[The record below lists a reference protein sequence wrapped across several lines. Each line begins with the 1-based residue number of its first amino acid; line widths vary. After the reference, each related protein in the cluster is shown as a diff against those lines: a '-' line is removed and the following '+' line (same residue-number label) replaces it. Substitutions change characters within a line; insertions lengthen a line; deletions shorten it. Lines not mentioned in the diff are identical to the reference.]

1 MLIRESNR
9 FVYLLATLPL
19 PATREILMGLD
30 DGAQAC
36 PRVIVL
42 ALDPKCNTPHEI
54 FGRLYALGGCP
65 GMLNRLPVKRGRRAS
80 AKRVLAGCGAINLL
94 IP

>member
-1 MLIRESNR
+1 VLIRESNR

-19 PATREILMGLD
+19 PVTREILIGLD

-36 PRVIVL
+36 PRIIVL

-54 FGRLYALGGCP
+54 FGRLYALGVASGCSAVY
-65 GMLNRLPVKRGRRAS
+65 LLRGEGERQQ
-80 AKRVLAGCGAINLL
+80 KGFLLGAEQSTY
-94 IP
+94 